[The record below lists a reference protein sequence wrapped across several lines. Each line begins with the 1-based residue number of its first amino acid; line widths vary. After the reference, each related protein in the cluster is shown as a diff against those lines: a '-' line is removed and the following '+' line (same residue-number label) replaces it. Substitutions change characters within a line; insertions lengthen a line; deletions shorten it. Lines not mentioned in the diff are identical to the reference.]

1 MTTATKTVEIHNMDW
16 QGTSDN
22 ALNLQNRGLASTL
35 AALRAHPKSIEIQ
48 EYLSAKLSAKRIQ
61 HVLSVQEM
69 AVDLARVHKANV
81 WHANLAALLHDSA
94 KWMDIQRLY
103 SEVKRYGIQLD
114 PVEKL
119 NPSLLHSLVGA
130 GLAIEKFEVTDLEI
144 LEAIRNHTTGSPSM
158 GIISQVLYIADFAE
172 PMRTHDEVHVVRKFA
187 YTELERAVHHVARAK
202 IEHLLRKRVMIHPNT
217 LHTYNKMFTNINS

>member
-1 MTTATKTVEIHNMDW
+1 
-16 QGTSDN
+16 
-22 ALNLQNRGLASTL
+22 L